1 MNSIFFQMLGINID
15 IKVIR
20 WVPAEN
26 RNTIR
31 IRQMTKKNRIKNRI
45 HNKTHLK
52 QYTDANYK
60 TSKTTDDWTE
70 SL

>member
-1 MNSIFFQMLGINID
+1 MLGINID

-31 IRQMTKKNRIKNRI
+31 IRQMTKKKQ
-45 HNKTHLK
+45 NKEQNTQQDTFK
-52 QYTDANYK
+52 AIYRR
-60 TSKTTDDWTE
+60 
-70 SL
+70 